1 MATLSL
7 GSSLD
12 GSEEVA
18 KAAPWQTVVMVPR
31 SARLRARRAL
41 RSQGPGSG
49 RKGEAG
55 QQKVTYLFTEQTA
68 SMYVEYSVAKVN
80 RWGKRQERVL
90 GVDREKIYNLLPRLQ
105 IDGDDGLGLRARS
118 QRWPVEVGD
127 LRERDP
133 SALGFPCVRTASMR
147 CPRACGVSATDF
159 FNS

>member
-1 MATLSL
+1 MNLHRKFTRYSHSTFGL
-7 GSSLD
+7 GHSVLGEILD

-80 RWGKRQERVL
+80 MWGKRQERVL

-127 LRERDP
+127 FVANGTHRH
-133 SALGFPCVRTASMR
+133 SAFLA
-147 CPRACGVSATDF
+147 
-159 FNS
+159 